1 MSDIKRASSILTSI
15 LIDYTINSGL
25 AEMGFILELKDRLW
39 KLTVAR
45 DLGIIKPCH
54 YAVAKNEINFTIKAL
69 IKNLESRSAK
79 T

>member
-1 MSDIKRASSILTSI
+1 MRDIKNAINSLTSI
-15 LIDYTINSGL
+15 LVDYTINSGL
-25 AEMGFILELKDRLW
+25 AEMGFILALKDRLW
-39 KLTVAR
+39 KLTVAL